1 MGGHQALFGKATRVS
16 LLCSVALAAAAC
28 GPSEIDAAAG
38 GMKRVFE
45 PNERAFSFLLPPGW
59 QSEGGIF
66 NVNPVQM
73 NGSGNSNVPKTDLS
87 VKKDKAG
94 TVMLRWVPTWN
105 YADLRYSAMGSSF
118 QGRYYQGMPIRPLT
132 NGRDFLIG
140 LLRETRPGIS
150 NARIVEEDT
159 LPELV
164 STYKKLNAKT
174 DEAIRQTGVAPT
186 RFEARAILV
195 EYVENGVPYLEVLQT
210 TIVDMVRSA
219 FLWGNAD
226 TVMFR
231 APKQEF
237 NRWKPVLDQV
247 RGSREWN
254 PKWIESLRQH
264 QGIRAKNAMETQ
276 QYLNKRMN
284 EILDNKRQT
293 HSQMAHRNWLMISG
307 REDYADPF
315 SGEKVNREKKGAH
328 RWVSEDGREFYT
340 DNPNYDPNDS
350 PAHYKDGRHKV
361 EWKRSAEG
369 VE

>member
-1 MGGHQALFGKATRVS
+1 MNGKTIRIF
-16 LLCSVALAAAAC
+16 LLSFAILAAAAF
-28 GPSEIDAAAG
+28 GPPAGDAAVP
-38 GMKRVFE
+38 MKRVYE
-45 PNERAFSFLLPPGW
+45 PNERAFSFLLPQGW
-59 QSEGGIF
+59 QSEGGVF
-66 NVNPVQM
+66 NVNPAQT
-73 NGSGNSNVPKTDLS
+73 NGTGNSNTPKTDLS
-87 VKKDKAG
+87 VKMDKAG

-105 YADLRYSAMGSSF
+105 YADLRYSAMGSTF
-118 QGRYYQGMPIRPLT
+118 QGRYYQGMPLKPLMS
-132 NGRDFLIG
+132 GRNFLVE
-140 LLRETRPGIS
+140 LLRNARPGIS
-150 NARIVEEDT
+150 GARIVEEDT

-164 STYKKLNAKT
+164 ATYRKLNAKT
-174 DEAIRQTGVAPT
+174 DEAIRQAGVAPT
-186 RFEARAILV
+186 RFETHAVLV

-210 TIVDMVRSA
+210 TIVDMSRSA

-231 APKQEF
+231 APKNEF
-237 NRWKPVLDQV
+237 GKWKPVLDQV

-276 QYLNKRMN
+276 QYLNQRMN

-315 SGEKVNREKKGAH
+315 GGEKVNRERKGAH

-340 DNPNYDPNDS
+340 DNYNYDPNDS

-361 EWKRSAEG
+361 EWKRSPEG
-369 VE
+369 AQ